1 MSARASRL
9 IAPPLA
15 LAAGALLLVASAT
28 GAGAAGSGTA
38 YSLELTGE
46 ISPATASWVDNA
58 LGDAADQHAQ
68 LAIIRLDTP
77 GGLDTS
83 LRDIVKDILAAPMP
97 VVVYVEPNGARA
109 ASAGVY
115 ITQAADVAAMAP
127 QTNIGSA
134 TPITIGPGAD
144 NSVLDRKITNDAA
157 AYIRALAS
165 SHGRNPDLGE
175 RMVRGAVNVTAQEA
189 KAAGFID
196 VIANSEQDLL
206 RRIDGFRVQGPKAQ
220 VLHTAGL
227 RISSHDMPLRYE
239 LLQII
244 VNPTIAFLL
253 ISVGLIGIAIEIFSP
268 GLIGP
273 GALGAVSLLLGLY
286 GTAQLPV
293 TLAGVALLLLAVVL
307 FVAEAHLATH
317 GILGIAGVIALVF
330 SGLLLYDSGQ
340 GAHVSA
346 PVIIVAGLLLGGLLA
361 VVGNRALQA
370 RRAPVRSGYEELVGR
385 EAEVREPLDPVG
397 QVFIDGAL
405 WRART
410 GGGNGRVR
418 AGDRVTV
425 EAVEGLT
432 LIVRARG
439 AEPVVSE
446 EGAS

>member
-1 MSARASRL
+1 MAAT
-9 IAPPLA
+9 
-15 LAAGALLLVASAT
+15 AAGLLLLILSAS
-28 GAGAAGSGTA
+28 GAGAAGQATA

-46 ISPATASWVDNA
+46 ISPATASWVDQA
-58 LGDAADQHAQ
+58 LGDAADQHAK

-83 LRDIVKDILAAPMP
+83 LRDIVKDILGAPMP

-134 TPITIGPGAD
+134 TPISIGPGSDSA
-144 NSVLDRKITNDAA
+144 VLDRKIRNDAA
-157 AYIRALAS
+157 AYMRALAG
-165 SHGRNPDLGE
+165 SHGRNPNLGE
-175 RMVRGAVNVTAQEA
+175 RMVRQAVNVTAQEA

-196 VIANSEQDLL
+196 VIAGSEQDLL
-206 RRIDGFRVQGPKAQ
+206 RRIDGFRVRGPKAQ

-227 RISSHDMPLRYE
+227 EITSHDMPLRYQ

-244 VNPTIAFLL
+244 VDPTIAFLL
-253 ISVGLIGIAIEIFSP
+253 ISVGLIGIGIEIFSP

-293 TLAGVALLLLAVVL
+293 TLAGVALLLLAIVL

-317 GILGIAGVIALVF
+317 GILGIAGVIALIF
-330 SGLLLYDSGQ
+330 SGLLLFDRGQ
-340 GAHVSA
+340 GADVSV
-346 PVIIVAGLLLGGLLA
+346 PVVILAGLLLGGLLA
-361 VVGNRALQA
+361 VVADRAVRA
-370 RRAPVRSGYEELVGR
+370 RRTPVRSGYQELVGL

-397 QVFIDGAL
+397 QVFVAGAL
-405 WRART
+405 WRARAT
-410 GGGNGRVR
+410 GANGRPR
-418 AGDRVTV
+418 PGDRVRV
-425 EAVEGLT
+425 EGVEGLT
-432 LIVRARG
+432 LIVRRQT
-439 AEPVVSE
+439 AEPVESE
-446 EGAS
+446 EGASGWES